1 MAFGISIMRASFIRR
16 ATAALVL
23 SIGLAVPLFS
33 APASA
38 DLFSGAKGEACAA
51 VDATDSSGKCDQSK
65 LDQGQTSLSK
75 TLITLLNLLTIV
87 VGLLSVI
94 MIIISGIRFVSSN
107 GDPNHVTSAR
117 NTLIYALVG
126 LVVVAFAQIIVK
138 LVLDRLS

>member
-1 MAFGISIMRASFIRR
+1 MAFRTSIMRSSLKRVTI
-16 ATAALVL
+16 ALLL
-23 SIGLAVPLFS
+23 SIGLAVPLFN

-51 VDATDSSGKCDQSK
+51 VDASDSAGKCDQNK

-94 MIIISGIRFVSSN
+94 MIVISGIRFVSSN

-117 NTLIYALVG
+117 NTFIYALIG

-138 LVLDRLS
+138 LVLGRLS